1 MPSRT
6 CALSSISEHRRS
18 RALFTTFIDRA
29 SRRVK
34 NVKKPSHRR
43 RPAGDRPGGSASEVL
58 VGVHSC
64 VEALR
69 AGRRQIRVLRVKPG
83 AERRAEIGELIRVAE
98 ARGIPIRKLEDEFLD
113 GLFARSPAKSEK
125 RDKSNSP
132 NPQGVALEVG
142 PLPEVEIEELA
153 APSDVP
159 RRLVILD
166 GVEDPQN
173 VGALA
178 RVAEGSGVSGMVLS
192 KRRAPP
198 LSPAVSRA
206 SAGAIEWLPVARV
219 TNLARGIKYLKSQG
233 FWIVGADPSAA
244 QSLYEVPD
252 RLLRGDLAVV
262 MGAEGRGLRP
272 EVQKLVDHPV
282 RIEMRGQ
289 VASLNVSAAGAVL
302 LFELLRRADLDT
314 RKEPHSSA

>member
-6 CALSSISEHRRS
+6 CALSSISERRRS
-18 RALFTTFIDRA
+18 CAAFASPSDRA
-29 SRRVK
+29 SIRVK
-34 NVKKPSHRR
+34 TVKKPSHPR
-43 RPAGDRPGGSASEVL
+43 RPAGVRPGASASEVL
-58 VGVHSC
+58 YGLHSC

-69 AGRRQIRVLRVKPG
+69 AGRRQILALLIRPG
-83 AERRAEIGELIRVAE
+83 AERRPEIRELIRVAE
-98 ARGIPIRKLEDEFLD
+98 ARGLPVRSLGSELLD
-113 GLFARSPAKSEK
+113 SNL
-125 RDKSNSP
+125 DKNDAA
-132 NPQGVALEVG
+132 NPQGVGLEVG
-142 PLPEVEIEELA
+142 PLPEVEIEELVS
-153 APSDVP
+153 PSDAP

-178 RVAEGSGVSGMVLS
+178 RVAEGSGVRGMVLS

-198 LSPAVSRA
+198 LSPAVARA

-219 TNLARGIKYLKSQG
+219 TNLARAIKYLKSQG

-244 QSLYEVPD
+244 ESLYEVPD
-252 RLLRGDLAVV
+252 RVLQGDLAVV

-272 EVQKLVDHPV
+272 EVRKLVDHPV

-302 LFELLRRADLDT
+302 LFELLRRADLNSQKPPGSD
-314 RKEPHSSA
+314 SSP